1 MLYLICLQLQV
12 RKALFSGLLEG
23 VQSEHCLLEKGK
35 VLVPFRACCFHSV
48 LFILWKF
55 LLFKFVKAA
64 AFQSTVATSAEKKS
78 TRISVFVTIYF
89 FSAAKQILIRL
100 IRWIFFAVFLVK
112 IFNITHPN
120 EDKFWIFVFVAR

>member
-1 MLYLICLQLQV
+1 M
-12 RKALFSGLLEG
+12 
-23 VQSEHCLLEKGK
+23 
-35 VLVPFRACCFHSV
+35 
-48 LFILWKF
+48 
-55 LLFKFVKAA
+55 LFKFVKAA
-64 AFQSTVATSAEKKS
+64 AFQSTVATPLLRKKS

-100 IRWIFFAVFLVK
+100 MRWIFLFLFSVFLVK